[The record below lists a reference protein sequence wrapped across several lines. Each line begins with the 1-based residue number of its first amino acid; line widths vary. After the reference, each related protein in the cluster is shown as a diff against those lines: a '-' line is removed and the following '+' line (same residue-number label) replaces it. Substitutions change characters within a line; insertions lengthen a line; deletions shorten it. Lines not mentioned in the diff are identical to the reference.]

1 MAEEEVR
8 GRVMPHSIEA
18 EQSVIGAMLMDADA
32 IEIASEILREDDFYA
47 RQYGVL
53 FAAITEMY
61 RKGMAVDPVTLQ
73 TRLREKN
80 LPPEVYSSG
89 MIMELIDRVP
99 TSANIKTYA
108 EIVVEKSLLRKM
120 IRANEEIAGSCYE
133 QKDEIEDML
142 QGEWGLNVGAG
153 STFTFDD
160 GNLTVESKGQ
170 VLEGTYEVNIED
182 SCIDGFFETNDG
194 QIAKIHL
201 PFKFDQDGNMELTNN
216 ANEKMVKN

>member
-89 MIMELIDRVP
+89 MIMELIDR
-99 TSANIKTYA
+99 
-108 EIVVEKSLLRKM
+108 
-120 IRANEEIAGSCYE
+120 
-133 QKDEIEDML
+133 
-142 QGEWGLNVGAG
+142 
-153 STFTFDD
+153 
-160 GNLTVESKGQ
+160 
-170 VLEGTYEVNIED
+170 
-182 SCIDGFFETNDG
+182 
-194 QIAKIHL
+194 
-201 PFKFDQDGNMELTNN
+201 
-216 ANEKMVKN
+216 